1 MIRPNKP
8 HNEAE
13 RLAALRR
20 YEILDTPQEAA
31 FDDLVMIAS
40 AVCGMPMGSVSLI
53 DADRQWFK
61 ARLGLGDSETSRDS
75 AFCAHA
81 ILNPDE
87 VMVVPDAM
95 EDPRFRDNPFVVS
108 HPGIR
113 FYAGAPLLGTEGL
126 PMGTLCVMDRQPRK
140 LEKHQIEALNA
151 LSRQVSRLLELRRA
165 SHALNLQLQD
175 RAWYEEQLHRYQ
187 EALETHNADLVEQTR
202 TDPLTGLANRRA
214 FSAALEAQLEAGR
227 ACCVAIID
235 IDHFKVVNDVHGHL
249 VGDRVLAEVAAQL
262 RATGGGHGIIAR
274 YGGEEF
280 VWLLPDVPV
289 AQARL
294 QCEYLREAVRH
305 ASESLPVTISIG
317 LAAWNSEEPQGEE
330 SLASL
335 MHRADQALY
344 AAKRNGRDRVEVAA

>member
-1 MIRPNKP
+1 MIRPIKP

-13 RLAALRR
+13 RLSALRR

-61 ARLGLGDSETSRDS
+61 ARLGLSEPETSRDN

-81 ILNPDE
+81 ILNPEE
-87 VMVVPDAM
+87 VMVVADAT
-95 EDPRFRDNPFVVS
+95 EDPRFRDNPFVTS
-108 HPGIR
+108 NPGIR
-113 FYAGAPLLGTEGL
+113 FYAGAPLLGAEGL
-126 PMGTLCVMDRQPRK
+126 PMGTLCVMDHRPRK
-140 LEKHQIEALNA
+140 LEPHQIEALNA
-151 LSRQVSRLLELRRA
+151 LSRQVSRLLEIRQTSR
-165 SHALNLQLQD
+165 ALNLQLQD
-175 RAWYEEQLHRYQ
+175 RAWYEDQLHRYQ
-187 EALETHNADLVEQTR
+187 EALEAHNADLVEQTR

-214 FSAALEAQLEAGR
+214 FSAALEAALLAER

-249 VGDRVLAEVAAQL
+249 VGDRVLAEVAGQL
-262 RATGGGHGIIAR
+262 RAASGGHGTIAR

-280 VWLLPDVPV
+280 VWLLPDVTTV
-289 AQARL
+289 QAKL

-317 LAAWNSEEPQGEE
+317 LAAWDQAEP
-330 SLASL
+330 LASL

-344 AAKRNGRDRVEVAA
+344 AAKRNGRDRVEVAN